1 MAKTFGID
9 KSLGFKIDDIKYH
22 PYSIIGKKASSLGTL
37 VNLGLPVPS
46 GFVLTGEA
54 YRRFLDENDVYPNL
68 SKPMEIPQRIRIG
81 GTSEMLYNVIERLYR
96 EMSASHGTS
105 RGRVIVRSSPFHIG
119 YPDLIFEGLSETRTN
134 ISGTDQIIVAY
145 RDVISSIFTDKEIT
159 YRQTHGI
166 SHDGMYMPVIVQMMI
181 TPLVSGIMSLVDPN
195 TGDPNTLVIEANWG
209 SNKYVSRGFIV
220 PDRYYVDKNNGRLR
234 NMEIANKTRMVVP
247 NEEFEGRLVEEEVAE
262 GMRLQPCLTHD
273 KVAELFNYGATLER
287 FYGSPQFVE
296 WLIDKITGRLFISET
311 RLIPST
317 KKGTYI
323 KSMREESDILLRGIP
338 ASPGYVYGRV
348 RIVRT
353 EKEIDG
359 IKPGEIMVIPE
370 ASPIYSIGLSRV
382 SAVVSNFGGG
392 TCHLANLCR
401 EANVPA
407 VMGTNIA
414 TDILTDGMEVV
425 VDSNE
430 GIVYKQ
436 K

>member
-195 TGDPNTLVIEANWG
+195 TGDPNTLVRTLKNWLFSRTLNQNQKTHQILSVSFSFLTCFHQFSPTFQSFDRAYANHAP
-209 SNKYVSRGFIV
+209 R
-220 PDRYYVDKNNGRLR
+220 
-234 NMEIANKTRMVVP
+234 
-247 NEEFEGRLVEEEVAE
+247 
-262 GMRLQPCLTHD
+262 
-273 KVAELFNYGATLER
+273 
-287 FYGSPQFVE
+287 
-296 WLIDKITGRLFISET
+296 
-311 RLIPST
+311 
-317 KKGTYI
+317 
-323 KSMREESDILLRGIP
+323 ILLIWKRL
-338 ASPGYVYGRV
+338 YV
-348 RIVRT
+348 
-353 EKEIDG
+353 K
-359 IKPGEIMVIPE
+359 
-370 ASPIYSIGLSRV
+370 
-382 SAVVSNFGGG
+382 
-392 TCHLANLCR
+392 
-401 EANVPA
+401 
-407 VMGTNIA
+407 
-414 TDILTDGMEVV
+414 
-425 VDSNE
+425 
-430 GIVYKQ
+430 
-436 K
+436 